1 MAIFSKPVF
10 VLALMALF
18 FAAGWVGGPANGMEV
33 SIMEWFAATRASWP
47 PLTRAAGALTTLGGT
62 NVTVGLTAA
71 AALWLLL
78 CRAPGR
84 ALLLASAVLIER
96 SAVTWLKDTIGRP
109 RPDFG
114 LEWLPH
120 SLAFPSGHSANSMTA
135 FLAAAV
141 IAAPPG
147 LRRTA
152 AIAAVALSIL
162 VGLTRIVLGVH
173 WPSDVIGGWA
183 FGLLAVC
190 AAVAMGQRSGLLS
203 FEPQHQVVRGHVAAL
218 DEDKAA

>member
-1 MAIFSKPVF
+1 MAIFTKPVF

-18 FAAGWVGGPANGMEV
+18 FAAGWVGGPANGLEV
-33 SIMEWFAATRASWP
+33 SVMEWFAAIRASWP
-47 PLTRAAGALTTLGGT
+47 PLARTAGALTTLGGA
-62 NVTVGLTAA
+62 NVTVGLMAA

-78 CRAPGR
+78 LRAPGR
-84 ALLLASAVLIER
+84 ALLLASTVLIER
-96 SAVTWLKDTIGRP
+96 SAVTWLKHTLGRP

-135 FLAAAV
+135 FLAVAA
-141 IAAPPG
+141 IAAPPE
-147 LRRTA
+147 LRRIA

-183 FGLLAVC
+183 FGLLVVGF
-190 AAVAMGQRSGLLS
+190 AVAIGQRSGVLR
-203 FEPQHQVVRGHVAAL
+203 FEPQHEIVGGHGTPF